1 MNKATGERNCIVCGK
16 KVGKNLVMCDLCPRA
31 YHTDCLQ
38 PPLVKVRQ
46 RTSRFKFRRHDWL
59 AQWKVTS
66 SKICEAISRLRC

>member
-38 PPLVKVRQ
+38 PPLAKVKQLSVAV
-46 RTSRFKFRRHDWL
+46 WVI
-59 AQWKVTS
+59 AMP
-66 SKICEAISRLRC
+66 